1 MPLNITATRQ
11 LSTDKKESEKVTM
24 KHSILTLA
32 LPLLAPLA
40 LHAADVPSA
49 GKPNVLFIMTDM
61 QRAYSMG
68 CYGDKNARTPN
79 LDAFATQGARFD
91 ASISTTPVCC
101 PFRANLMSGLYSHH
115 NQVLDN
121 GMSFKPT
128 APCLGET
135 FKKAGYEM
143 GYLGKWH
150 ISGEALPDP
159 NLGFPE
165 SGTEYGNYSTGFGR
179 DTKSAANM
187 AIKFIREKSPEG
199 KPWFLVV
206 SWLKPHTPYKAL
218 PGYAE
223 HFSNI
228 TLPPNV
234 PPNIPAGS
242 PRSYAQEN
250 LPEYYGMIEEIDQE
264 FGRIMK
270 ALDASGAAENT
281 IVIFTSDHGDMIGSQ
296 GLEHKNWPHEESAR
310 TPLLVRFPKSV
321 KAGQVIIAPIGAPDL
336 YPTMAGLAGVT
347 APPGLDGFDFS
358 PVITGK
364 SMKPPRD
371 YVYLS
376 KVYGYVPWP
385 GWRAI
390 RTDRYMYARI
400 KDRPWLLFD
409 LKKDPWEMN
418 NLVDDPASKDL
429 VKQFDERLMAV
440 MKETGDSWDT
450 ASAKGGREKWSDK
463 KQDEYLGYD
472 WPGRIESPADGED
485 SHPEKKKK
493 NRKVKKQL

>member
-1 MPLNITATRQ
+1 MRNHLNTC
-11 LSTDKKESEKVTM
+11 
-24 KHSILTLA
+24 LA
-32 LPLLAPLA
+32 ALLLAPLA
-40 LHAADVPSA
+40 ALHAASA
-49 GKPNVLFIMTDM
+49 MKPNVLFIFTDM

-79 LDAFATQGARFD
+79 LDKLATQGARFD
-91 ASISTTPVCC
+91 ASMSTTPVCC
-101 PFRANLMSGLYSHH
+101 PFRASLMSGLYSHH

-121 GMSFKPT
+121 GLPFKPT
-128 APCLGET
+128 AMCLGET

-150 ISGEALPDP
+150 ISAKALSDP
-159 NLGFPE
+159 NLGFPG
-165 SGTEYGNYSTGFGR
+165 SGSEYGNYSSSLGR
-179 DTKSAANM
+179 DTKSAANI
-187 AIKFIREKSPEG
+187 AIKFIKEKSSAG

-234 PPNIPAGS
+234 PPNVPAGS
-242 PRSYAQEN
+242 PRTYAKES
-250 LPEYYGMIEEIDQE
+250 LPDYYGMIEEIDQE
-264 FGRIMK
+264 FGRIIRE
-270 ALDASGAAENT
+270 LDASGVAENT
-281 IVIFTSDHGDMIGSQ
+281 IAVFTSDHGDMIGSH

-321 KAGQVIIAPIGAPDL
+321 KAGQVISDPIGAPDL
-336 YPTMAGLAGVT
+336 YPTLAGLAGVT
-347 APPGLDGFDFS
+347 APQGLDGLDFS

-364 SMKPPRD
+364 SAKPPRN

-409 LKKDPWEMN
+409 IKEDPWEMN

-429 VKQFDERLMAV
+429 VKEFDERLMVV
-440 MKETGDSWDT
+440 MKETGDSWGT
-450 ASAKGGREKWSDK
+450 ASAEGEREKWATK
-463 KQDEYLGYD
+463 KQEEYLGYD
-472 WPGRIESPADGED
+472 WPGRTGSPVGGEKNR
-485 SHPEKKKK
+485 PKKKA
-493 NRKVKKQL
+493 KKGT